1 MYSLKY
7 NEEATTRFLHSVKDL
22 RTIDMTDKNHCD
34 TPLAVEEVV
43 DSIALLKNNKSPGT
57 DGITAE
63 FYKSFSNQ
71 LAPFLRQVFFRR
83 LITVKRAMQFAGPSR
98 DTSMWTTGC
107 RVSLFHTGPNISST
121 S

>member
-1 MYSLKY
+1 
-7 NEEATTRFLHSVKDL
+7 
-22 RTIDMTDKNHCD
+22 MTDKNHCD

-71 LAPFLRQVFFRR
+71 LAPFLLQFFSE
-83 LITVKRAMQFAGPSR
+83 G
-98 DTSMWTTGC
+98 
-107 RVSLFHTGPNISST
+107 
-121 S
+121 